1 MKTFDYVEKK
11 DYGKLFILF
20 LISLLINIFEILGIG
35 LLPVYIFS
43 ISSFEEFKMNSF
55 LDSQFLSSLNFN
67 EVLLFSSII
76 LVFFFTIKNILTI
89 FFYKVEIRLFSNFVT
104 NNASKLFK
112 FYLEKPYAFYENINP
127 SEIIKNISVSNHQA
141 ADVLKSKITIIKEV
155 LLILFVVL
163 MLMYVNT
170 KTTLFILLLLITFCV
185 IFYYIYKK
193 KIISIGTLA
202 QSNQKEQFQILNDS
216 FHGIREVKIF
226 KIESLMSKLFNK
238 ETESLTFRFYLGAY
252 YIKLPRIFYEIIAIV
267 LMVILIYVVVDNNQD
282 FNSSLPVLTLYLSA
296 LIRFI
301 PSFTLINSS
310 INSINFHSEAEKI
323 IIDKLKS
330 IRELNEKVKNTD
342 LKELNNK
349 DSELNLEIN
358 NLNFTY
364 SSNQNE
370 KIINNLNLTIKKGDK
385 ICICG
390 KSGEGKSTLID
401 LIIGLNQPSSGTI
414 SFNKK
419 NIHNHLDSWLKLIA
433 YVPQKV
439 FVFDD
444 TLLQNICFKHT
455 ISYDEKKRLEKILDE
470 VKLKDFANSLPNGMN
485 TKLGNMGFKIS
496 GGQIQRIGI
505 ARVLFR
511 NPKIIILDESTNS
524 LDKAT
529 EQDILSIFTSFD
541 YKDKIIISVSHD
553 NQTFKYFNKILFLKN
568 GKILNKDPN

>member
-55 LDSQFLSSLNFN
+55 FDSQFLSSLNFN

-202 QSNQKEQFQILNDS
+202 QSNQKEQ
-216 FHGIREVKIF
+216 
-226 KIESLMSKLFNK
+226 
-238 ETESLTFRFYLGAY
+238 LT
-252 YIKLPRIFYEIIAIV
+252 
-267 LMVILIYVVVDNNQD
+267 D
-282 FNSSLPVLTLYLSA
+282 
-296 LIRFI
+296 
-301 PSFTLINSS
+301 
-310 INSINFHSEAEKI
+310 
-323 IIDKLKS
+323 
-330 IRELNEKVKNTD
+330 
-342 LKELNNK
+342 
-349 DSELNLEIN
+349 
-358 NLNFTY
+358 
-364 SSNQNE
+364 
-370 KIINNLNLTIKKGDK
+370 
-385 ICICG
+385 
-390 KSGEGKSTLID
+390 
-401 LIIGLNQPSSGTI
+401 
-414 SFNKK
+414 
-419 NIHNHLDSWLKLIA
+419 
-433 YVPQKV
+433 
-439 FVFDD
+439 
-444 TLLQNICFKHT
+444 
-455 ISYDEKKRLEKILDE
+455 
-470 VKLKDFANSLPNGMN
+470 
-485 TKLGNMGFKIS
+485 
-496 GGQIQRIGI
+496 
-505 ARVLFR
+505 
-511 NPKIIILDESTNS
+511 
-524 LDKAT
+524 
-529 EQDILSIFTSFD
+529 
-541 YKDKIIISVSHD
+541 
-553 NQTFKYFNKILFLKN
+553 
-568 GKILNKDPN
+568 